1 MEKQDN
7 DHVQHSSNANQCET
21 KNKVNIVVLEH
32 FKKGSIRLPYAFNQM
47 HKDNI
52 CSCVTLK
59 VEGDVEFRAKYDK
72 ESGRLHELDNFISK
86 LNIEWFNPVI
96 LTHFGGSHFFL
107 KVFMIS
113 GIGISLSSKCGDFL
127 YDMNRLS
134 LSKIRNVIEGSLTW
148 EEKLRFDHM
157 TLAISRFNLYSYS
170 VKPIIITIEESHVCS
185 ESISMVGNEGFNN
198 MIKHSTNENLFG
210 VMLGQI
216 EFCCKIT
223 YNDGHI
229 VFGRGWKNFV
239 EGSGIEI
246 GDVLF
251 LQPDMEIFKIRA
263 CLVSYLETNQIRS
276 VKEDLPEFSF
286 LSIANMHSVEK
297 GIIGVPGFL
306 NFFVGH
312 LINEENRCILPD
324 GVTVEMTYVRDEN
337 CFHGFKGYFQQ
348 SAIEEEDFFVLYYR
362 GKAEWFLELIR
373 SNGIGILNSQNTL
386 SEMEFGMTRK
396 TYELR
401 SMYRTILNTDSHALH
416 GTEDNKECFV
426 GSKFSSCQAMF
437 EDMRSNA
444 ETSTKKQVNIP
455 LDVAEFYLHDAFIC
469 IKAGGNNASPNS
481 VEENIEEDADYF
493 EFRETLTSTHVDRN
507 SHGVRK
513 MQELLLDS

>member
-157 TLAISRFNLYSYS
+157 PLAISRFNLYSYS

-312 LINEENRCILPD
+312 LIDEENRCILPD

-386 SEMEFGMTRK
+386 SEMEF
-396 TYELR
+396 
-401 SMYRTILNTDSHALH
+401 
-416 GTEDNKECFV
+416 ECFV

-444 ETSTKKQVNIP
+444 ETSTKNQVNIP
-455 LDVAEFYLHDAFIC
+455 LDV
-469 IKAGGNNASPNS
+469 AGGNNASPNS
-481 VEENIEEDADYF
+481 VEENIEEDTDYF

-513 MQELLLDS
+513 MQELWLDS